1 MNAWRKTF
9 DENKTSGIRFLGDAS
24 GEFVRAL
31 DLEFDAAAIMGNNR
45 SKRSA
50 LLTKD
55 GKIVKVA
62 VEPDNIGHTGRFN
75 SAVVTLVTHIPT
87 VSSAEQFLS

>member
-9 DENKTSGIRFLGDAS
+9 DEDKTSGIRFLGDAS
-24 GEFVRAL
+24 GAFTRAL

-50 LLTKD
+50 LQTQD

-62 VEPDNIGHTGRFN
+62 VEPDNIGHTGKFSGAR
-75 SAVVTLVTHIPT
+75 AGAP
-87 VSSAEQFLS
+87 VSNIQ